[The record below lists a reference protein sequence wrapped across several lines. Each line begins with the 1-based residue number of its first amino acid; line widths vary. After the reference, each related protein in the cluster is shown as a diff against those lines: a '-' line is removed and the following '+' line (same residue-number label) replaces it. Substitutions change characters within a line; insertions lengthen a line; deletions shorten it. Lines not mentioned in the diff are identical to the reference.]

1 MVTET
6 YRRGDFESEPRRKT
20 GRVAEAVRK
29 LKAGK
34 MIICVVK
41 KGNSW

>member
-6 YRRGDFESEPRRKT
+6 CITGDFEREPRRKT
-20 GRVAEAVRK
+20 GRVAEAVSK